1 MEVLHAPQRNTLQHS
16 LQHTATHCYFNAT
29 EYNRVQQTAT
39 HTATHC
45 NILQHPATRCNTLQH
60 AAASC
65 NTLQQAATICNMLQ
79 HAATH
84 CNTLPSQERGN
95 RALIPT
101 PPYNQNKN
109 NNQTKKS
116 GNNDYQ

>member
-45 NILQHPATRCNTLQH
+45 NILQHPATRCNTPQH
-60 AAASC
+60 AA
-65 NTLQQAATICNMLQ
+65 TRCNMLQ
-79 HAATH
+79 HAATR
-84 CNTLPSQERGN
+84 CNTLQHTA
-95 RALIPT
+95 RARMRESRSYCNSSLKSE
-101 PPYNQNKN
+101 QKQQSN
-109 NNQTKKS
+109 NTS
-116 GNNDYQ
+116 GQ